1 MELVRNGYHD
11 VPPGTIVTVVT
22 FLEMTERP
30 APRPVPPRPDLAL
43 RRVERP
49 DPVWY
54 RDLYRRVGEDWL
66 WFSRLRLTDQ
76 ELARV
81 IRHPRVEIWALSKD
95 GMDVGLLELDR
106 RTPGE
111 VELLFFGLTPGAR
124 GRRCRPL
131 PDGAGASRSPGRR
144 RRGASGFTPARWTI
158 RQRWRSTGAPGFRA
172 YRQTI
177 EIDEDPRL
185 TGELPPGA
193 APARPHHSLSGRQ
206 LETGVSG
213 WAPHSDQDP
222 S

>member
-11 VPPGTIVTVVT
+11 VPRGTIVTIVT
-22 FLEMTERP
+22 YLEMTERP
-30 APRPVPPRPDLAL
+30 TPRPGPPRPDLAL

-66 WFSRLRLTDQ
+66 WFSRLRLTDE

-81 IRHPRVEIWALSKD
+81 IRHPKVEIWALSKD

-111 VELLFFGLTPGAR
+111 VELLFFGLTPELVGS
-124 GRRCRPL
+124 RCGPL
-131 PDGAGASRSPGRR
+131 PDGARDRDRLVDGAAALLASHLHAGPSGSAGILSALRLPGLSADHRD
-144 RRGASGFTPARWTI
+144 RRGSAPDGRDSTRRGTAR
-158 RQRWRSTGAPGFRA
+158 S
-172 YRQTI
+172 
-177 EIDEDPRL
+177 
-185 TGELPPGA
+185 
-193 APARPHHSLSGRQ
+193 HHSLSGRQ

>member
-11 VPPGTIVTVVT
+11 VPRGTIVTIVT
-22 FLEMTERP
+22 YLEMTERP
-30 APRPVPPRPDLAL
+30 TPRPGPPRPDLAL

-54 RDLYRRVGEDWL
+54 RDLYRRVGEGWL

-81 IRHPRVEIWALSKD
+81 IRHPKVEIWALAKD
-95 GMDVGLLELDR
+95 GLDVGLLELDR

-111 VELLFFGLTPGAR
+111 VELLFFGLTPE
-124 GRRCRPL
+124 L
-131 PDGAGASRSPGRR
+131 VGAGAGRFLMERAIEIAWSTAPR
-144 RRGASGFTPARWTI
+144 RFWLHTCTLDHPAALGFTR
-158 RQRWRSTGAPGFRA
+158 RSGFRA

-185 TGELPPGA
+185 TGEIPPGA
-193 APARPHHSLSGRQ
+193 APHVPII
-206 LETGVSG
+206 
-213 WAPHSDQDP
+213 P
-222 S
+222 